1 MDKKALGA
9 ACAVAVLCMTATG
22 GTYAFLSDRAETARN
37 RFIPGNVTAE
47 IREDFPD
54 GQTLD
59 AGSSVAQT
67 IQKRAWVYNSGK
79 NECYARVSV
88 AFSNHDFGAA
98 LSGVDT
104 VKWEKE
110 GDYYYYKEKLAP
122 GESTSELFTGVSV
135 PAAAPGNAVYT
146 EKVDALDIA
155 VYGEAVSVQH
165 GNHVF
170 ADYREAWD
178 FHTKNR

>member
-1 MDKKALGA
+1 MGRKALGA
-9 ACAVAVLCMTATG
+9 ACAAAVLCMAAAG
-22 GTYAFLSDRAETARN
+22 GTYAFLSDRAETAGN

-59 AGSSVAQT
+59 AGSSVAKT
-67 IQKRAWVYNSGK
+67 IEKRVWVYNSGK
-79 NECYARVSV
+79 NECYVRVSV
-88 AFSNHDFGAA
+88 VFSNHDFGAA

-104 VKWEKE
+104 VNWEEE

-135 PAAAPGNAVYT
+135 PAAASSNAVYT

-178 FHTKNR
+178 LHTKNR

>member
-1 MDKKALGA
+1 MDRKALGA
-9 ACAVAVLCMTATG
+9 ACAVAVFCMAAAG

-37 RFIPGNVTAE
+37 RFIPGNVAAE

-59 AGSSVAQT
+59 AGKT
-67 IQKRAWVYNSGK
+67 IQKRVWAYNSGE
-79 NECYARVSV
+79 NDCYVRVSV
-88 AFSNHDFGAA
+88 AFSNNDFGAA
-98 LSGVDT
+98 LSGIDT
-104 VKWEKE
+104 ANWTEE

-122 GESTSELFTGVSV
+122 GESTGELFTGVEI
-135 PAAAPGNAVYT
+135 PAASGDPVYT
-146 EKVDALDIA
+146 AKTDALDII
-155 VYGEAVSVQH
+155 VYGEAVSVRH
-165 GNHVF
+165 GDYIF